1 MGELVKNFGDVALW
15 NVFGSWDVL
24 GIYLLVSTEK
34 YVMFMPFLW
43 LKIKNHMNTSRA
55 LATSTLWIPLV
66 TKQKTSSGK
75 LPLMIDLTAFH
86 ELCYMTRCFSLVWN
100 HAFI

>member
-43 LKIKNHMNTSRA
+43 LKIKNHMNT
-55 LATSTLWIPLV
+55 
-66 TKQKTSSGK
+66 K
-75 LPLMIDLTAFH
+75 F
-86 ELCYMTRCFSLVWN
+86 
-100 HAFI
+100 